1 MLFTRKS
8 EGRSNPAPEPISGPS
23 IAPEQPPSTA
33 GQRRHAGTDYAP
45 TQSFIDASL
54 TIVGDLHS
62 EGDVRIDGRIC
73 GNVSCAQLILGKDA
87 AITGTVRAQQAI
99 VRGSVTGPIR
109 APVVILQETARV
121 QSDIAY
127 TLLAIDG
134 GATFEGAVHRSENPL
149 DETEISSRLVD
160 LQRVITVEGSGESSS
175 ATATPSNDRAA
186 GCEHEPDTAQPKP
199 ERRNANGHAGA
210 QR

>member
-1 MLFTRKS
+1 MLFNRKS
-8 EGRSNPAPEPISGPS
+8 ESRGETAPAPRPAAP
-23 IAPEQPPSTA
+23 IAPEQPPAAA
-33 GQRRHAGTDYAP
+33 GQGRHGGAGYAP

-73 GNVSCAQLILGKDA
+73 GTVSCAQLIVGTDA
-87 AITGTVRAQQAI
+87 AITGAVKAEQAI
-99 VRGSVTGPIR
+99 VRGSITGPIR

-127 TLLAIDG
+127 TVLAIDD

-149 DETEISSRLVD
+149 DETETSSRLVD
-160 LQRVITVEGSGESSS
+160 LQRVIAVEGSS
-175 ATATPSNDRAA
+175 AAATPCNGRDPASDQDLDK
-186 GCEHEPDTAQPKP
+186 GPPKP
-199 ERRNANGHAGA
+199 ERRNANGHADA

>member
-8 EGRSNPAPEPISGPS
+8 EGRSNPATEPRPEPSV
-23 IAPEQPPSTA
+23 APQPPPSAT
-33 GQRRHAGTDYAP
+33 GRGRHGGTDYAP

-62 EGDVRIDGRIC
+62 EGDVRVDGRIC
-73 GNVSCAQLILGKDA
+73 GNVSCAQLIVGKDA
-87 AITGTVRAQQAI
+87 AITGAVKAEQAI
-99 VRGSVTGPIR
+99 VRGSITGTIR
-109 APVVILQETARV
+109 APVVILQETACV

-127 TLLAIDG
+127 TLLAIDD

-149 DETEISSRLVD
+149 DETEVSSQLVD
-160 LQRVITVEGSGESSS
+160 LQRAVAVEGSS
-175 ATATPSNDRAA
+175 ATATPSNGRAA
-186 GCEHEPDTAQPKP
+186 DCEHEPDTAPPKP
-199 ERRNANGHAGA
+199 EGRKANGHADT